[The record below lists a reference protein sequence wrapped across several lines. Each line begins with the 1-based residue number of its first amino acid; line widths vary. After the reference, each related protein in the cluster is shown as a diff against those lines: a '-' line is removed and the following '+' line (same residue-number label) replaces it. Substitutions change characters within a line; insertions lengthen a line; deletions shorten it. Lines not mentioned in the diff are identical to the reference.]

1 MQHIKHLGA
10 VVERVK
16 NMEKTKIERIKQ
28 QNEETK
34 IKLESINKDNGIM
47 LINKYKAN
55 IIIFLLNEIVGNR
68 AKFSA
73 EKFSKC
79 RTFL

>member
-1 MQHIKHLGA
+1 MIINGQGA
-10 VVERVK
+10 PENSK
-16 NMEKTKIERIKQ
+16 DIFAPT
-28 QNEETK
+28 
-34 IKLESINKDNGIM
+34 LENINKDNGIM
-47 LINKYKAN
+47 LVNKYKAN